1 MAPEPLVAERTYHR
15 LKLDI
20 VTGKHRLGASFHLQ
34 RLADEFGTSITPVR
48 DAIHRMVGER
58 LLEVLPGGGFQL
70 PVHTAQELRELY
82 SWHEQLIR
90 QALHGNL
97 TADALASVSADL
109 LGEED
114 GQDISRLT
122 SAFFAEAAAASGNR
136 EVILAVANASDRLS
150 LARLRE
156 PLFLK
161 AMDSELGNLIALAR
175 RGQGAAV
182 RVAVREYHRRR
193 LRRVERIALAMR
205 D

>member
-20 VTGKHRLGASFHLQ
+20 VAGKHRPGASFHLQ

-58 LLEVLPGGGFQL
+58 LLEMLPGGGFQL
-70 PVHTAQELRELY
+70 PIHSAQELRELY

-90 QALHGNL
+90 QALQGSVP
-97 TADALASVSADL
+97 AAVFAPVSATLPGD
-109 LGEED
+109 D
-114 GQDISRLT
+114 GDDISQST
-122 SAFFAEAAAASGNR
+122 TAFFAQAAEASGNR
-136 EVILAVANASDRLS
+136 EVIQAVANASDRLS

-161 AMDSELGNLIALAR
+161 SMESELENLVTLAR
-175 RGQGAAV
+175 SGRSAAI